1 MRAGKARCRPVCLKF
16 TARLA
21 DIDAWTAGMRRL
33 GPGTRMINAQTEKHD
48 THAARILVVDDEPAN
63 LKLLSLILR
72 TACYSRVELV
82 ADPREVLARYQAE
95 RPDLILLDINMP
107 HLDGYAVM
115 AQLKALDDPLLP
127 PIVVLTA
134 QSGEDYMVRA
144 FDGGATDFLSKPF
157 NRRELLAR
165 VRNIL
170 LAHLAH
176 RTLSDQKD
184 VLDRM
189 VAQRTQELQNSRL
202 DIVRRLG
209 RASEFRDNETGQ
221 HILRMS
227 HTSALLARAAGWNDA
242 ACDLMLAASPMHD
255 VGKIGIPDG
264 ILLKPGPLTPDER
277 EVMQKHTTIGGEILD
292 GSGHELLDMA
302 RAIALGHHE
311 KWDGS
316 GYPLGLAGTA
326 IPEAARIVAITDVFD
341 ALTSERPYKKPWPL
355 ADALRYLNDNAGRHF
370 DPDLLAHFVTL
381 VPQVLKIGERF
392 AEPPT
397 TIDAPGHESR

>member
-1 MRAGKARCRPVCLKF
+1 M
-16 TARLA
+16 
-21 DIDAWTAGMRRL
+21 IDA
-33 GPGTRMINAQTEKHD
+33 QTGKND

-72 TACYSRVELV
+72 TAGYARVELV
-82 ADPREVLARYQAE
+82 ADPREVLNRYHAE
-95 RPDLILLDINMP
+95 RPDLILLDVNMP
-107 HLDGYAVM
+107 HLDGYGVM

-134 QSGEDYMVRA
+134 QSGEDHVVRA
-144 FDGGATDFLSKPF
+144 FDSGATDFLSKPF

-176 RTLSDQKD
+176 RALSDQKAL
-184 VLDRM
+184 LDRM
-189 VAQRTQELQNSRL
+189 VEQRTQELQNSRL

-227 HTSALLARAAGWNDA
+227 HASALLARAAGWSEA
-242 ACDLMLAASPMHD
+242 GCELMLAASPMHD

-277 EVMQKHTTIGGEILD
+277 EVMQKHTSIGGDILA
-292 GSGHELLDMA
+292 GSGHELLEMA

-355 ADALRYLNDNAGRHF
+355 EDALRYLSDNAGRHF
-370 DPDLLAHFVTL
+370 DPHLLALFLTL
-381 VPQVLKIGERF
+381 VPQVLRIGQRF
-392 AEPPT
+392 AEP
-397 TIDAPGHESR
+397 ALCLEEPGHESR